1 MNNMTL
7 LIDPDTRDLVFD
19 ENGLLKTIC
28 DSDTVVQNIR
38 HSLLTWKSEFFSDE
52 THGTEYEKIMGL
64 RENDLEQSEI
74 EEIIRE
80 AVYQESEVSSIEEIN
95 IAYEKRSLIVDVVAV
110 IEDGERIRLEVT
122 V

>member
-38 HSLLTWKSEFFSDE
+38 HSLLTWKSEFFADE

-110 IEDGERIRLEVT
+110 LEDGERIRLEVT

>member
-38 HSLLTWKSEFFSDE
+38 HSLLTWKSEFFADE

-95 IAYEKRSLIVDVVAV
+95 IAYEKRSLIVDVVAAL
-110 IEDGERIRLEVT
+110 EDGERIRLEVT

>member
-19 ENGLLKTIC
+19 EDGLLKTIYG
-28 DSDTVVQNIR
+28 SDTVVQNIR
-38 HSLLTWKSEFFSDE
+38 HSLLTWKSELFADE

-64 RENDLEQSEI
+64 RENDLEKSEV

-95 IAYEKRSLIVDVVAV
+95 ISYEKRCLTVEVVAV
-110 IEDGERIRLEVT
+110 LEDGEKVRLEVT
-122 V
+122 A